1 MGELYT
7 FIYGLAIGFSLI
19 VAIGAQNAFV
29 LKQGLCK
36 QNVLI
41 VVLICA
47 VSDSILIS
55 LGIFGFSNVVKNQ
68 PFLIALT
75 KYLGFAFLMVYGFKS
90 IYSAFNNYHHL
101 KPSTNSNSTLFQTV
115 LICLAFT
122 WLNPHVY
129 LDTVILMGSI
139 SAQFETN
146 KLFFAVGAITSSW
159 IFFFSLGFGARLLEP
174 FFANKKSWKILDFFI
189 GLTMLILALNLIIK

>member
-90 IYSAFNNYHHL
+90 IYYAFNNYHHL

-129 LDTVILMGSI
+129 LDTVILLGSI
-139 SAQFETN
+139 ATQFKEL
-146 KLFFAVGAITSSW
+146 KLYFALGAMTASC
-159 IFFFSLGFGARLLEP
+159 IFFFSLGYGAKLLTP
-174 FFANKKSWKILDFFI
+174 IFAKPIAWRILDFII
-189 GLTMLILALNLIIK
+189 GLIMWGLALMLITH